1 MSLPN
6 ISEEQQN
13 IVKLVSSGYNVQVDA
28 VAGSGKTTTSLYLA
42 KKNSDKQIL
51 LLTYNAKLKLET
63 REKTVSLDIKNME
76 VHSYHAFCVKYFNH
90 KAFKDNEILTLLKKK
105 VKPLQKFFYDII
117 IVDEAQ
123 DMNPTYYE
131 LVLYIYK
138 LLEMKPQLI
147 IMGDRKQSIYAFNK
161 ADNRFLT
168 FADKIYESTN
178 EWKNASLSVS
188 YRITKQMA
196 SFLNECCN
204 GALPIISHK
213 PGVLVKYIICNTF
226 EFKPTIEIENY
237 LSNGYKPEQIFV
249 LAPSVKT
256 EGSPIRHLANRLTQ
270 KGIPIYVPTSDEEK
284 LDEDILNGKIVFSTF
299 HQVKGLERDVVLVF
313 NFDDSYFEFYAK
325 EVQDKTVIPNTLYV
339 AITRAK
345 KSLTIIHDE
354 GNNYLDFI
362 DRISLHEKVR
372 MDISSQF
379 YNKMYRNQD
388 KKFKPKQL
396 QKMDVTELLK
406 FIPVDILHDCMDLFE
421 IDLIATDSKDKKLKI
436 PLKTKQ
442 DDLYEG
448 VSEINGVAIPSLFEL
463 KVSGKMSITQ
473 HITQQTMMAIN
484 SNIKGVSKCLLD
496 SDDDSYE
503 EQHKINKYDLSEK
516 AIENLLKLSTEWVC
530 SKSGYNF
537 KKNQITEYNW
547 LTSDILEKSMT
558 RMLLQFPKETHKHL
572 QFEVPF
578 VLELNSF
585 VLVGFADLIYNKNI
599 YEIKVVTEIDPIYY
613 LQLAIYTWLA
623 IRLGHSIESSYLYNI
638 VDGFLYKLNYDTN
651 NLDKLVRTL
660 IETKKNGLIEQS
672 NDIFLKKCNEIK
684 EKIICQTIS

>member
-13 IVKLVSSGYNVQVDA
+13 IVSLVSSGYNVQVDA

-42 KKNSDKQIL
+42 KTNSVKKVL

-63 REKTVSLDIKNME
+63 REKTVSLNITNME

-117 IVDEAQ
+117 IIDEAQ
-123 DMNPTYYE
+123 DMNPIYYE

-138 LLEMKPQLI
+138 LLEIKPQLI

-161 ADNRFLT
+161 SDNRFLT
-168 FADKIYESTN
+168 FADKIFESPN
-178 EWKNASLSVS
+178 IWKNATLSVS

-196 SFLNECCN
+196 SFLNNCCN

-213 PGVLVKYIICNTF
+213 TGLLVKYLICNTF
-226 EFKPTIEIENY
+226 EIKPLLEIENY
-237 LSNGYKPEQIFV
+237 LLNGYKPEQIFV
-249 LAPSVKT
+249 LAPSVKSD
-256 EGSPIRHLANRLTQ
+256 GSPIRHLANRLTQ

-299 HQVKGLERDVVLVF
+299 HQVKGLERDVVIVF

-325 EVQDKTVIPNTLYV
+325 EITDRTVIPNTLYV

-345 KSLTIIHDE
+345 KSLIVIHDE
-354 GNNYLDFI
+354 ANNYLDFI
-362 DRISLHEKVR
+362 DKLSLHENVR
-372 MDISSQF
+372 MDISSQ
-379 YNKMYRNQD
+379 YYTKMYRNFD
-388 KKFKPKQL
+388 KKPKCKQL
-396 QKMDVTELLK
+396 QKMDVTELIK
-406 FIPVDILHDCMDLFE
+406 FIPVDILHNCMDLFQ
-421 IDLIATDSKDKKLKI
+421 IDLIKHDKKENKLKI

-473 HITQQTMMAIN
+473 HINQQTMLSIN

-496 SDDDSYE
+496 SDDDNYD
-503 EQHKINKYDLSEK
+503 EQYKINKYDLTEN
-516 AIENLLKLSTEWVC
+516 AIENLLKISTEWVC

-537 KKNQITEYNW
+537 KKNQITDYNW
-547 LTSDILEKSMT
+547 LTIDMIEKSMT
-558 RMLLQFPKETHKHL
+558 RMLTQFPSETHKDL
-572 QFEVPF
+572 KFEIPF
-578 VLELNSF
+578 VLELDSF
-585 VLVGFADLIYNKNI
+585 VLVGFADLIYKNDI
-599 YEIKVVTEIDPIYY
+599 YEIKVVNQIDPIYY
-613 LQLAIYTWLA
+613 LQLAIYTWLSLK
-623 IRLGHSIESSYLYNI
+623 LGYSIESSYLFNI
-638 VDGFLYKLNYDTN
+638 VDGFLYKLNYEVA
-651 NLDKLVRTL
+651 NLNKLVSIL
-660 IETKKNGLIEQS
+660 VETKKNGQIEQS
-672 NDIFLKKCNEIK
+672 NEIFLNKCNDIRL
-684 EKIICQTIS
+684 KIINT

>member
-1 MSLPN
+1 MSLPD

-13 IVKLVSSGYNVQVDA
+13 IVTLVSDGFNVQVDA
-28 VAGSGKTTTSLYLA
+28 VAGSGKTTTSLYIA
-42 KKNSDKQIL
+42 KNNSFKQIL

-63 REKTVSLDIKNME
+63 RDKTINLNITNME

-105 VKPLQKFFYDII
+105 VKPLKKFNYDII
-117 IVDEAQ
+117 IIDEAQ
-123 DMNPTYYE
+123 DMNPIYYE
-131 LVLYIYK
+131 LVLYIYQI
-138 LLEMKPQLI
+138 LEMKPQLI

-178 EWKNASLSVS
+178 LWKNASLSVS

-204 GALPIISHK
+204 GALPIVSYK
-213 PGVLVKYIICNTF
+213 PGVLVKYVICNTF
-226 EFKPTIEIENY
+226 ENKPSIEIENY
-237 LSNGYKPEQIFV
+237 LSIGYKPEQIFI

-270 KGIPIYVPTSDEEK
+270 RGIPIYVPTSDEEK

-299 HQVKGLERDVVLVF
+299 HQVKGLERDVVIVY

-325 EVQDKTVIPNTLYV
+325 DVQDKTIIPNTLYV

-345 KSLTIIHDE
+345 KSLTVIHDE
-354 GNNYLDFI
+354 SNNYLEFI
-362 DRISLHEKVR
+362 NKSLLHNYVR

-379 YNKMYRNQD
+379 YTKMYRNQD
-388 KKFKPKQL
+388 KKNKPTQL
-396 QKMDVTELLK
+396 QKMDVTELIK
-406 FIPVDILHDCMDLFE
+406 FIPVDILHDCLDLLE
-421 IDLIATDSKDKKLKI
+421 IELVSTDTKDKKLKI
-436 PLKTKQ
+436 PMKTKQ
-442 DDLYEG
+442 EDLYEG

-473 HITQQTMMAIN
+473 HITQQTMMSIN
-484 SNIKGVSKCLLD
+484 SNIKGTSKCLLNSDED
-496 SDDDSYE
+496 SDEDQY
-503 EQHKINKYDLSEK
+503 KINKYDLSES

-547 LTSDILEKSMT
+547 LSSDILEKSMD
-558 RMLLQFPKETHKHL
+558 RMLLQFPKETHHL
-572 QFEVPF
+572 LKFEIPF
-578 VLELNSF
+578 VLALDNF
-585 VLVGFADLIYNKNI
+585 VLVGFADLMYNKNI
-599 YEIKVVTEIDPIYY
+599 YEIKVVSEIDPVYY
-613 LQLAIYTWLA
+613 IQLAVYTWLA
-623 IRLGHSIESSYLYNI
+623 IKLGYKIESSYLYNI
-638 VDGFLYKLNYDTN
+638 IDGFLYKLNYEIN
-651 NLDKLVRTL
+651 NLNKLVKTL

-672 NDIFLKKCNEIK
+672 NDIFLNKCNEIK
-684 EKIICQTIS
+684 KKFIIINE